1 MYICMRFK
9 KTKLLLKS
17 STSKILSMAMKK
29 ERLWKKL
36 SKLLEVAPEFY
47 NTMEWKTLI
56 KSSSSQINF
65 YYIFL
70 EFKDKFNS

>member
-36 SKLLEVAPEFY
+36 SKQLEVAPEFY
-47 NTMEWKTLI
+47 NTME
-56 KSSSSQINF
+56 
-65 YYIFL
+65 
-70 EFKDKFNS
+70 

>member
-1 MYICMRFK
+1 MKLKKCLILSLRKIITKEREHMRMYICMRFK

-36 SKLLEVAPEFY
+36 SKQLEVAPEFY
-47 NTMEWKTLI
+47 NTME
-56 KSSSSQINF
+56 
-65 YYIFL
+65 
-70 EFKDKFNS
+70 

>member
-1 MYICMRFK
+1 MKLKKCLILSLRKIITKEREYMRMYICMRFK

-47 NTMEWKTLI
+47 NTME
-56 KSSSSQINF
+56 
-65 YYIFL
+65 
-70 EFKDKFNS
+70 